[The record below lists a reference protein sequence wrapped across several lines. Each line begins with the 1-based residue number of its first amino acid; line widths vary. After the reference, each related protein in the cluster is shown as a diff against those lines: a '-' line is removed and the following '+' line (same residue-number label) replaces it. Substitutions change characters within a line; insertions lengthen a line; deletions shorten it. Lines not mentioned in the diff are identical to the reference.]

1 MPTVTV
7 KLSQT
12 EFSKL
17 EALAAASRRTKSAV
31 LREALAHSGKKS
43 PSLLHAMQP
52 YIGKLRGPGDLSTN
66 KSRMKGYGAS
76 RSR

>member
-7 KLSQT
+7 KLSKP
-12 EFSKL
+12 ELSKL
-17 EALAAASRRTKSAV
+17 EAMAATSRRTKSDV
-31 LREALAHSGKKS
+31 LREALARAGWRGA
-43 PSLLHAMQP
+43 SLLDAMRP
-52 YIGKLRGPGDLSTN
+52 YVGKLRGPGDLSTN

>member
-7 KLSQT
+7 KLSKA

-17 EALAAASRRTKSAV
+17 KAVAVASRRTKSAV
-31 LREALAHSGKKS
+31 LREALFRAGRRSA
-43 PSLLHAMQP
+43 SLLDAMRP
-52 YIGKLRGPGDLSTN
+52 YVGKLRGPGDLSVN
-66 KSRMKGYGAS
+66 KSRMKAYGAS

>member
-7 KLSQT
+7 KLSKP

-17 EALAAASRRTKSAV
+17 EALAATSRRTKSDV
-31 LREALAHSGKKS
+31 LRQALARSSDCGV
-43 PSLLHAMQP
+43 SLLDAMRS
-52 YIGKLRGPGDLSTN
+52 YVGKLRGPGDLSTN

>member
-7 KLSQT
+7 KLSKP

-17 EALAAASRRTKSAV
+17 EALAVASRRTKSDI
-31 LREALAHSGKKS
+31 LRQALARSSRTSG
-43 PSLLHAMQP
+43 SLLDAMRS
-52 YIGKLRGPGDLSTN
+52 YIGKLSGPGDLSTN
-66 KSRMKGYGAS
+66 KARMKGYGTS

>member
-7 KLSQT
+7 RLSKP

-17 EALAAASRRTKSAV
+17 EAKAAASKRTKSDV
-31 LREALAHSGKKS
+31 LREALAKSGRS
-43 PSLLHAMQP
+43 SASLLDAMRP
-52 YIGKLRGPGDLSTN
+52 YIGKLRGPGDLSTS